1 MWGKTLICAGLCVGL
16 TLFSGCSH
24 ADEGS
29 GESAAPARA
38 RSGETLQIA
47 CVGDSNTE
55 GYGADSYTTF
65 LAERLGSGYA
75 VSNYGV
81 SGTTAMNS
89 GAYPYAET
97 AAYDASL
104 AAAPDIVVLMFG
116 TNDTSRSSWR
126 GSDVFAEEYAALV
139 GAYQALESQPTIY
152 LCTPPAPHLDDDPG
166 MVSFGVQPA
175 AYAAVNESI
184 RRLAEENNLAV
195 IDIYTLT
202 LDHPEWFLDDGIHL
216 ANDGAQAVADAV
228 ADALQQREQ
237 TEH

>member
-16 TLFSGCSH
+16 TFFSGCSH
-24 ADEGS
+24 ADESS
-29 GESAAPARA
+29 GESELPAQIPA
-38 RSGETLQIA
+38 DETVQIA

-65 LAERLGSGYA
+65 LAEHLGNGY
-75 VSNYGV
+75 VVDNYGV
-81 SGTTAMNS
+81 SGTTAMAS

-97 AAYDASL
+97 AAYETSL
-104 AAAPDIVVLMFG
+104 AASPDIVVLMFG
-116 TNDTSRSSWR
+116 TNDTSRSSWH

-139 GAYQALESQPTIY
+139 RDYRELESQPTIY
-152 LCTPPAPHLDDDPG
+152 LCTPPAPHVEEYPG

-184 RRLAEENNLAV
+184 RGVAEENNLAV
-195 IDIYTLT
+195 IDIYALT

-216 ANDGAQAVADAV
+216 SDEGAQAVADAV
-228 ADALQQREQ
+228 AEAVQQGK
-237 TEH
+237 